1 MIFSK
6 QWRRAALIRALRT
19 VAQSAAALLPAFVTI
34 TQVDW
39 LVVLGTAA
47 LAGVVSLL
55 TSLGGLPEV
64 DKWN

>member
-6 QWRRAALIRALRT
+6 QWRRAALTRALRT
-19 VAQSAAALLPAFVTI
+19 VAQSAAAMLPAFVTI
-34 TQVDW
+34 DQVDW

-47 LAGVVSLL
+47 LAGLASIL

-64 DKWN
+64 DEWN